1 MRPIKDFEQD
11 YSLTDKG
18 EIIDIRTGKVKL
30 THVRGTIPEP
40 RVDLYKDGVLLIDI
54 RVIELII
61 KQYSEVGGI
70 SHYDITYLD
79 GDNTNLSFDNL
90 QITNK
95 PSDYTPKISISK
107 PQKVYGLTIEGLYV
121 KNQSDIDQ
129 IRRINSERSFE
140 RIRLN
145 KLKSTKKYQKFLK
158 SI

>member
-1 MRPIKDFEQD
+1 MKPIKDFEQD
-11 YSLTDKG
+11 YALTDRG
-18 EIIDIRTGKVKL
+18 EVIDIHTGKVKL
-30 THVRGTIPEP
+30 THFRGSMSEP
-40 RVDLYKDGVLLIDI
+40 RVDLYKDGVLLLNI
-54 RVIELII
+54 RVIELIV

-79 GDNTNLSFDNL
+79 GDDTNLSFDNL

-95 PSDYTPKISISK
+95 PNSYVPKISIPK

-129 IRRINSERSFE
+129 IRRINYESSIERQK
-140 RIRLN
+140 LN
-145 KLKSTKKYQKFLK
+145 NLKSTKKYQKFLK